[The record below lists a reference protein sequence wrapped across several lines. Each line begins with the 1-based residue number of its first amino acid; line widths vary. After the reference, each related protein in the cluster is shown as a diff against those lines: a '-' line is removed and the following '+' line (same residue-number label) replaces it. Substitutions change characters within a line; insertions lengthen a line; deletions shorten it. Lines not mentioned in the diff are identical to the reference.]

1 SAGHYDAYYMK
12 AQRCRALIR
21 DDLLQALEGCDA
33 IVGPTSPVPAFKLGE
48 KVTDPLTMYA
58 ADIFT
63 IAAPLAGFPGVSI
76 PCGFTKSGLPIGLQL
91 VGRAW
96 DDGKLLGIGRTF
108 ELADK
113 SPRRRPEL

>member
-1 SAGHYDAYYMK
+1 
-12 AQRCRALIR
+12 
-21 DDLLQALEGCDA
+21 
-33 IVGPTSPVPAFKLGE
+33 
-48 KVTDPLTMYA
+48 
-58 ADIFT
+58 
-63 IAAPLAGFPGVSI
+63 VSI